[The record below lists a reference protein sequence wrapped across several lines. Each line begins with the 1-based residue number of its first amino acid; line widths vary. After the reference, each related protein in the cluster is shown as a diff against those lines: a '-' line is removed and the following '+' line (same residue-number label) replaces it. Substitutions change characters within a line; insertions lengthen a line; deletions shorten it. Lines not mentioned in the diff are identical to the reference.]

1 MYDKAYSNPDSL
13 SITNVRHLLLHFT
26 NFAVNYTELVCLSFN
41 QQTHHTNIRG
51 MIAKVKGNRYACHT
65 ISTELLLPEFG
76 AKLKQ
81 AVCEPYGKCGDY
93 IIDKV
98 TYITYIE

>member
-1 MYDKAYSNPDSL
+1 
-13 SITNVRHLLLHFT
+13 
-26 NFAVNYTELVCLSFN
+26 
-41 QQTHHTNIRG
+41 
-51 MIAKVKGNRYACHT
+51 MIAKVKGNRYVCHK
-65 ISTELLLPEFG
+65 IATELLLPEFG

-93 IIDKV
+93 IIDRV